1 MSVPTWVVTSEPA
14 IEPVSLTEIK
24 EHCRVDHDEE
34 DALLESFV
42 KTARVM
48 CERHTGRALITQ
60 TRVAYFDKWDD
71 DFDLAGTPVQ
81 SITSL
86 KYFDRNSTE
95 TTVSDT
101 SYLLDAQRGE
111 LVFKFGIAP
120 PTLWLREVN
129 PIQVTYVCGYGSTAD
144 TVPSPLRTAI
154 KMMAAALW
162 EHREDVIIGQLA
174 LEAKVTARGFDWL
187 IGPYKVSF
195 L

>member
-1 MSVPTWVVTSEPA
+1 
-14 IEPVSLTEIK
+14 
-24 EHCRVDHDEE
+24 
-34 DALLESFV
+34 
-42 KTARVM
+42 M

-86 KYFDRNSTE
+86 KYFDRNATE